1 MPTDDE
7 IEREIVDKGL
17 TAPRVTPDSIAAK
30 IKSEHYFTAS
40 QGCYGAE
47 AEAATPEHPDLDRLD
62 KIPESLDRLTFC
74 VLVLENGFT
83 VVGKSAPASAAN
95 FDPELGKKIAKADA
109 VNQIWPLEG
118 YLLREKLHQRDAN
131 IASGLYPPAP
141 EVEGE

>member
-47 AEAATPEHPDLDRLD
+47 AEAEGRLD

-83 VVGKSAPASAAN
+83 VTGKSAPASAAN
-95 FDPELGKKIAKADA
+95 FDPELGEKIAKADA